1 MNLYSY
7 LYQKMDRKLIMFM
20 LNNSNI
26 KVLIRNLNY
35 FFVLQK

>member
-20 LNNSNI
+20 LSNSIII
-26 KVLIRNLNY
+26 KRL
-35 FFVLQK
+35 K